1 MHHTTDAR
9 TESETTVPERASKR
23 KVGNNLFLCPM
34 PVTIIG
40 TMNGTKPNYI
50 SAGWVTRVN
59 TTPPMLG
66 IAISKSRITPS
77 SILDEQAFSVNYPS
91 QDLLIET
98 DYCGLV
104 SATTADKSLLFE
116 SFYGELGNVPMIE
129 NCPMNAEC
137 ILVEMID
144 LPTDYLFIGEIVAA
158 YSSDDYFRNGVPDVR
173 KVNPILLTMPD
184 NSYWTMGE
192 YAGKAWSPAREYKGR
207 A

>member
-1 MHHTTDAR
+1 MQNATYNH
-9 TESETTVPERASKR
+9 TESTATVSEHPPKR
-23 KVGNNLFLCPM
+23 KVGTNLFLCPM
-34 PVTIIG
+34 PVTIVG
-40 TMNGTKPNYI
+40 TMNGTRPNYV

-66 IAISKSRITPS
+66 VAIAKSRITPV
-77 SILDEQAFSVNYPS
+77 SILDEQAFSVNYPNH
-91 QDLLIET
+91 DLLVET

-104 SATTADKSLLFE
+104 SATTKDKSLLFD
-116 SFYGELGNVPMIE
+116 SFYGELENVPMIA

-137 ILVEMID
+137 VLVEMID

-158 YSSDDYFRNGVPDVR
+158 YSSDEYFRNGVPDVR

-184 NSYWTMGE
+184 NSYWTLGE
-192 YAGKAWSPAREYKGR
+192 YAGKAWSLAQGYKGR

>member
-1 MHHTTDAR
+1 MQQNTDNHTASGTAVA
-9 TESETTVPERASKR
+9 TKASKR
-23 KVGNNLFLCPM
+23 KVGTNLFLCPM
-34 PVTIIG
+34 PVTIVG
-40 TMNGTKPNYI
+40 TMNGSKPNFV

-66 IAISKSRITPS
+66 VAIAKSRITPA
-77 SILDEQAFSVNYPS
+77 SILDEQAFSVNYPN
-91 QDLLIET
+91 QDLLVET

-104 SATTADKSLLFE
+104 SATTNDKSGLFDT
-116 SFYGELGNVPMIE
+116 FYGELGNVPMIE
-129 NCPMNAEC
+129 NCPMSAEC
-137 ILVEMID
+137 VLVEMID

-192 YAGKAWSPAREYKGR
+192 YAGKAWTLARGYKGR